1 MNILVIAAHPDDEVL
16 GMGGTIRKHTKKGN
30 KVHLCVVSEGATA
43 QYQNKKMVEV
53 RRKACIKSCKILGIS
68 SFDFL
73 EFSDMQLDSIPQL
86 KINKQLERIVRK
98 IKPDIVYTTPHN
110 DLNKDHQIVFE
121 STLVVTRPLSSKVK
135 QILCYEIPNIIIKP
149 FNPNLFENV
158 SKEFSYKIKAFHAYK
173 SEVERF
179 PHPRSIESIESLAS
193 QRGIQA
199 GVKRAEAFELIRCTI
214 Y

>member
-1 MNILVIAAHPDDEVL
+1 MNVLVIAAHPDDEVL
-16 GMGGTIRKHTKKGN
+16 GMGATIRKHTKKGN
-30 KVHLCVVSEGATA
+30 KVHLCVVTEGATA
-43 QYQNKKMVEV
+43 QYRNKKMIEV
-53 RRKACIKSCKILGIS
+53 RKKACIVSCKILGIS

-86 KINKQLERIVRK
+86 KINKQLESIVSK

-121 STLVVTRPLSSKVK
+121 STLVATRPSSNKVK
-135 QILCYEIPNIIIKP
+135 QILCYEIPNIIMKP

-158 SKEFSYKIKAFHAYK
+158 SKEFSYKIKAFQVYK
-173 SEVERF
+173 SEVEKF
-179 PHPRSIESIESLAS
+179 PHPRSIKSIESLAT

-199 GVKRAEAFELIRCTI
+199 GVQKAEAFELIKCI
-214 Y
+214 NY